1 MLHMCHGQG
10 DNGLT
15 KLCTRFHA
23 FFNQI
28 DQFKANHF
36 LWLTA
41 GGLKVAEI
49 NKEESGGKSQNVD
62 KQLGDE
68 DEEDPDGGQG

>member
-1 MLHMCHGQG
+1 MLFCS
-10 DNGLT
+10 
-15 KLCTRFHA
+15 FHA

-49 NKEESGGKSQNVD
+49 AKEESGKEENVD
-62 KQLGDE
+62 KQLGDD

>member
-1 MLHMCHGQG
+1 MQLL
-10 DNGLT
+10 DKALT
-15 KLCTRFHA
+15 EHFRFHM

-28 DQFKANHF
+28 DQFKTNHF

-41 GGLKVAEI
+41 GGMKAAEI
-49 NKEESGGKSQNVD
+49 NRDTTGEKVQQDVD

-68 DEEDPDGGQG
+68 DEEDPEGGEG

>member
-1 MLHMCHGQG
+1 MSEPVRWHDGA
-10 DNGLT
+10 LT
-15 KLCTRFHA
+15 SGSFHA

-28 DQFKANHF
+28 DQFKSNHF

-41 GGLKVAEI
+41 GGLSAADMSNCSGSKVQE
-49 NKEESGGKSQNVD
+49 NVA

-68 DEEDPDGGQG
+68 DEDPEGGEG